1 MLSER
6 QKLVLIAIVEEYV
19 RTNEPVGSLALSK
32 RPELGFSTATLRNDM
47 ASLEEMGY
55 LEKTHA
61 SSGRIPSQKGYKLYV
76 QDIIMRK
83 QNDQLEFP
91 LIDEIFNRPN
101 ITREEA
107 ITEAMNL
114 VTEFT
119 NYATIALGK
128 TASNS
133 RIKKLEFI
141 SLNNNQAVILM
152 VTDQGHVESKRILVP
167 KGISVREIEKTI
179 AILDDVLHNCI
190 VSDIENYLSEIDNTE
205 VLDYIQ
211 YHSELVDAI
220 VNAFAEMA
228 VDKYHISGQYNLLS
242 EPEFQD
248 VSKMKEF
255 LNALEKKD
263 ILRIVNSD
271 SMGINIKIGQEN
283 ELKVMKNCSVI
294 TVPYETSSGGVGAL
308 TLFGPTRMEYDKV
321 IPLLEHIAKNMKKIV

>member
-55 LEKTHA
+55 LEKTHT

-107 ITEAMNL
+107 ITEAMDL

-119 NYATIALGK
+119 NYATIALG
-128 TASNS
+128 
-133 RIKKLEFI
+133 IKKLEFI

-220 VNAFAEMA
+220 VSAFAEMA